1 MALKQ
6 SPLTIPKFR
15 QKKNGSNKY
24 KYELIT
30 VVVFFFPQKTII
42 KLFVIAEV
50 HELFLEILP
59 NHENQHFYFSCL
71 NLRANTGKV
80 MEFIINTG

>member
-15 QKKNGSNKY
+15 QKKNSSNKY
-24 KYELIT
+24 KHELIT
-30 VVVFFFPQKTII
+30 VVFFFPQKTII

-59 NHENQHFYFSCL
+59 NHENQHTYFSCL